1 LNKYPCENL
10 TIKNFKF
17 NRRPLGTT
25 NLCLQLQ
32 KKTECKKQGLID
44 PIIKIILYSTK
55 RSKKERKRN
64 QKSPLKANIKHTYP
78 KIPS

>member
-17 NRRPLGTT
+17 NRRPIGTT

-55 RSKKERKRN
+55 EAKRRE
-64 QKSPLKANIKHTYP
+64 KGIKNLP
-78 KIPS
+78 